1 MVKRIF
7 PELWKMNFDFH
18 INAHFPFPRRQRQIW
33 GLNIPLRVLDIAVFG
48 CAAPF
53 SIDLI

>member
-33 GLNIPLRVLDIAVFG
+33 GFNIPLRVLDIAVFG

-53 SIDLI
+53 CIDLI